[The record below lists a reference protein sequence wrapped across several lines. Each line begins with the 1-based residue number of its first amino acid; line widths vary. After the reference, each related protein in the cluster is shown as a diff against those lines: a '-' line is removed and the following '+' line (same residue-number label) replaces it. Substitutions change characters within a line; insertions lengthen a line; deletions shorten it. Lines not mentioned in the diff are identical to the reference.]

1 EVYSFI
7 GIPLN
12 LAIYIIRNTYFI
24 LNKKRAISMAPKH
37 RFIYISID
45 FLIYLLYTITIKI
58 YGGVAKW

>member
-1 EVYSFI
+1 
-7 GIPLN
+7 
-12 LAIYIIRNTYFI
+12 
-24 LNKKRAISMAPKH
+24 MAPKH